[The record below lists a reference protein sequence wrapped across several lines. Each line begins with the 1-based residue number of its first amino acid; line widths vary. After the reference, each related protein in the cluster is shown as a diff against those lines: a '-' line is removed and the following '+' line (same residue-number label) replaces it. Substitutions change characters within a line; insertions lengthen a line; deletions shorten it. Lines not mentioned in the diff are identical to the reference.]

1 VIASDPSEESLDDPS
16 TRQDGELSPNLGD
29 GSIRGPDYL
38 GSFGELYTEDEFRQ
52 LIVAIEAAPGLLDGL
67 GDLVR
72 A

>member
-1 VIASDPSEESLDDPS
+1 L
-16 TRQDGELSPNLGD
+16 ELSPNLGD